1 MLPSSPSRT
10 TKRRRMLQAAIGTP
24 IVLTLPIGSAL
35 AATSLTCDIKS
46 QTLALNLVG
55 SLKLIDTLP
64 GDTWMRKRLDKY
76 IVGSSSYIRV
86 NDVWYLVNPDGTAT
100 PATPSPEPTA
110 PSGEYY
116 YALVDYAA
124 YDAGLP
130 DGFYYPVVSAPLA
143 TPIAGESCWNSLNGT
158 QLTSNILP

>member
-1 MLPSSPSRT
+1 MLPSPPSRT
-10 TKRRRMLQAAIGTP
+10 TKRRRMLQAAIGVP
-24 IVLTLPIGSAL
+24 VVLTLPSGAAL
-35 AATSLTCDIKS
+35 AAGSLTCDIKS
-46 QTLALNLVG
+46 TNLALNIG
-55 SLKLIDTLP
+55 ASLKLIDSLP
-64 GDTWMRKRLDKY
+64 GDTWMRKRLEKY

-86 NDVWYLVNPDGTAT
+86 NDVWYLVNADGTAT

-124 YDAGLP
+124 YDAGAS
-130 DGFYYPVVSAPLA
+130 GGYYYPLVSAPLA